1 MCDPGERVSVTLKRE
16 FMEEA
21 LNSEEMTK
29 EEKNH
34 FQKLLGEFFEGG
46 KEIYRGY
53 VDDPRNT
60 DNAWMETIAF
70 HFHDDGSVFKRIKL
84 KAGDDAKKVQWMP
97 IDSKLRLYAS
107 HKDFIS
113 KVANS
118 FDAHW

>member
-21 LNSEEMTK
+21 LNSEEMTD
-29 EEKNH
+29 EEKTH

-84 KAGDDAKKVQWMP
+84 
-97 IDSKLRLYAS
+97 
-107 HKDFIS
+107 
-113 KVANS
+113 
-118 FDAHW
+118 